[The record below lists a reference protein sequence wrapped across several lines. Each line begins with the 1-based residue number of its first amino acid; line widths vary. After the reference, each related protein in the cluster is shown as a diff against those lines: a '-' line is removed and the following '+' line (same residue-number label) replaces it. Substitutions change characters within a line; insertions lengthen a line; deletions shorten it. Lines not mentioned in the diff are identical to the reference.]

1 MAKMNWPFWWK
12 WELEITPH
20 VEKRMEQ
27 RNFTEIALREMMD
40 RAVGFRPVEQY
51 GRYVIESRYRRTG
64 WEVIVEPDS
73 EGELLVIVTAYP
85 VEERKER

>member
-1 MAKMNWPFWWK
+1 MNWPDWWK

-27 RNFTEIALREMMD
+27 RDFTEISLREMLD
-40 RAVGFRPVEQY
+40 RALGFRPDERY
-51 GRYVIESRYRRTG
+51 GRYVIESQYRRKG

-85 VEERKER
+85 VEESKER